1 MKYCVG
7 SARFIP
13 TIPYQ
18 SHCSRVKI
26 ITMKYSFLC
35 FCVSIISGHCGCDD
49 HVMMGRLETSSCIC
63 LNHISPA
70 WRLFLPPS
78 TSGGHNTGLYSSRPG
93 SCHRR
98 RELDCNQSV
107 GGNICRVTPPP
118 PTCYRLI
125 IKLQACRIQLNLHTT
140 LPLDHS
146 FVQLLIILVWS
157 QTGQYQYHCHF
168 IPTIFI

>member
-1 MKYCVG
+1 MACVSQQTVHIKIFSPNFTDNQLEFYTKNFVNYIQVLALACWTPSKQEIYFLKCRLKVVVRKNWIKYCLG

-70 WRLFLPPS
+70 
-78 TSGGHNTGLYSSRPG
+78 
-93 SCHRR
+93 
-98 RELDCNQSV
+98 
-107 GGNICRVTPPP
+107 
-118 PTCYRLI
+118 
-125 IKLQACRIQLNLHTT
+125 
-140 LPLDHS
+140 
-146 FVQLLIILVWS
+146 
-157 QTGQYQYHCHF
+157 
-168 IPTIFI
+168 